1 MASSIGPSHLQELG
15 HRLADFCKRYAIP
28 VEHFFDIINDQKVL
42 PMLRGKGMEYNA
54 LSAVR
59 ETLNPNEWLVEK
71 LNVNAQPGILDQD
84 IGVTHKRTAIRLIVE
99 SKSAVRG
106 SMKSGARARTHQV
119 PHFNVK
125 CHRSRS
131 NVRLAETTNDKYPVD
146 SFDILITN
154 PSNALYAGNTIG
166 PDFELIRD
174 PDLHDILYRHYH
186 VSNGQELVEASLK
199 DWRFVFPIN
208 IAVDGFIPRTP
219 AVLLVDDPQW
229 LPLGQ
234 LGDRLL
240 ELLRQRRGR

>member
-1 MASSIGPSHLQELG
+1 
-15 HRLADFCKRYAIP
+15 
-28 VEHFFDIINDQKVL
+28 
-42 PMLRGKGMEYNA
+42 MLRGKGMEYNA
-54 LSAVR
+54 LFAVC

-106 SMKSGARARTHQV
+106 SMKSGARARIHQV

-174 PDLHDILYRHYH
+174 PDLHDILYQHYH
-186 VSNGQELVEASLK
+186 VSSGQELVESALK
-199 DWRFVFPIN
+199 DWRFVFSID
-208 IAVDGFIPRTP
+208 IAVGGFIPRTP
-219 AVLLVDDPQW
+219 AVLLVDDPHW
-229 LPLGQ
+229 LPLVELEG
-234 LGDRLL
+234 RLL
-240 ELLRQRRGR
+240 ELVKQRRGK